1 MNIGQRVNHFPSST
15 EITRKDR
22 LCSSITLMQ
31 ERYGKKYFD
40 ITPDT
45 YNLPDEFAD
54 FYAHFHNEKH
64 VK

>member
-1 MNIGQRVNHFPSST
+1 
-15 EITRKDR
+15 
-22 LCSSITLMQ
+22 MQ